1 MLSKAALVHCN
12 RGYKNKDVGMNWK
25 RRTIK
30 RTFLCCDYYTW
41 LVISSSFFLL
51 TPTLCVFLEVASEL
65 FFKKVAYFLKNFQ
78 IVPVER
84 CEACSGKKLAICIF
98 SLQTKNVF
106 WILDFPLS
114 FQWQREKK
122 GIGMAND
129 RGQEEERGR
138 TLEEVTV
145 NRTGKRLVEGMGRA
159 AVVGFHVHQ
168 CHPSVTPPAVP
179 GWCWDQLGDNQLV

>member
-1 MLSKAALVHCN
+1 MC
-12 RGYKNKDVGMNWK
+12 
-25 RRTIK
+25 
-30 RTFLCCDYYTW
+30 FLKW
-41 LVISSSFFLL
+41 LQSFF
-51 TPTLCVFLEVASEL
+51 FL
-65 FFKKVAYFLKNFQ
+65 KKVAYFLKNFQ

-98 SLQTKNVF
+98 SLQTKNIF

-122 GIGMAND
+122 GVGMAND

-159 AVVGFHVHQ
+159 AVVGFHMHQ

-179 GWCWDQLGDNQLV
+179 GWCWDQLGDNQLVWNNSYQCSLLAQPFAFWQHLSWCCHQKKHLGNDALNLEVKMQPLYSIIGQK